1 MTTAYRADLV
11 RTVYESEIA
20 KLAAGPSIRTEAIV
34 VSCRT
39 TTCGVQYSLL
49 RPRDITEEEIA
60 KHTAAVE
67 KAMRHEYCPHHPP
80 KIALNSS
87 PMSLEAN
94 ARLRDSINLHRSA
107 SATAVRVQ

>member
-34 VSCRT
+34 VSCPT

-49 RPRDITEEEIA
+49 GPRDITEEESQSTQLQSRRRCGTSIVR
-60 KHTAAVE
+60 TIL
-67 KAMRHEYCPHHPP
+67 P
-80 KIALNSS
+80 
-87 PMSLEAN
+87 
-94 ARLRDSINLHRSA
+94 RLSWTDLLCL
-107 SATAVRVQ
+107 